1 MSMSAKSRLYDVVPP
16 LSIPALCQPG
26 RQEVK
31 ATFAKDGRLYH
42 LTMRD
47 KIFIE
52 DPYFVL
58 VKAVAF
64 AVRENE
70 PYMGRIVPRDVKDYL
85 IKSNAVI

>member
-1 MSMSAKSRLYDVVPP
+1 MSAKSRLYDAVPP
-16 LSIPALCQPG
+16 LSIPALCAPG

-31 ATFAKDGRLYH
+31 VIFAKGGRLYH

-47 KIFIE
+47 KIYIE

-64 AVRENE
+64 AVKENE
-70 PYMGRIVPRDVKDYL
+70 PYMGRIVPRDVRDYL
-85 IKSNAVI
+85 IKSNTII